1 MCDKCKTIA
10 PGYMFQHELSHCP
23 FAAGLLCAW
32 CATYGH
38 TQDTCPSPPS
48 KRYTEP
54 AFLEQL
60 VPFSMLLEHNITTRT
75 PLPISEPATATA
87 TATTTTTNGVI
98 EIEDDNTVIR
108 QFLRNKGLSCPRP
121 DTRNARDRI
130 RKILRDY
137 AKQQNKRVV
146 YGFLPSIPVEDGST

>member
-1 MCDKCKTIA
+1 MCDKCKTVA
-10 PGYMFQHELSHCP
+10 PGYMFQHEPSRCP
-23 FAAGLLCAW
+23 FAAGLLCGW

-60 VPFSMLLEHNITTRT
+60 VPYSMLLEHNITTRT
-75 PLPISEPATATA
+75 PLPDKIL
-87 TATTTTTNGVI
+87 TTPIPTTDGVI

-121 DTRNARDRI
+121 DTKGATARI
-130 RKILRDY
+130 HKILFNY

-146 YGFLPSIPVEDGST
+146 YGFLPSTPVEDGST

>member
-1 MCDKCKTIA
+1 MCDKCKTVA
-10 PGYMFQHELSHCP
+10 PGYMFQHELSRCP
-23 FAAGLLCAW
+23 FAAGLLCTW

-38 TQDTCPSPPS
+38 TSDTCPSPPS

-75 PLPISEPATATA
+75 PLPIQSTPMTP
-87 TATTTTTNGVI
+87 TTTTTTDGVI

-108 QFLRNKGLSCPRP
+108 QFLRNKGLSCPRA
-121 DTRNARDRI
+121 DTKGATTKIRN
-130 RKILRDY
+130 ILFNY

-146 YGFLPSIPVEDGST
+146 YGFLPSATVEHATTS

>member
-1 MCDKCKTIA
+1 MCDKCKTVA
-10 PGYMFQHELSHCP
+10 PGYMFKHELSRCP

-75 PLPISEPATATA
+75 PLPITEPATATA
-87 TATTTTTNGVI
+87 TTTVTTNGVI

-108 QFLRNKGLSCPRP
+108 QFLRNKGLSCPRA
-121 DTRNARDRI
+121 DTKGATTKIRN
-130 RKILRDY
+130 ILFNY